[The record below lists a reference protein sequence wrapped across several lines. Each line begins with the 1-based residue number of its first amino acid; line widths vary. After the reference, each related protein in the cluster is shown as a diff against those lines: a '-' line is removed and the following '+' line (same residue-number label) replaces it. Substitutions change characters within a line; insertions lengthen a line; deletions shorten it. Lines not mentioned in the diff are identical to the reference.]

1 VPKARVFW
9 PRQQRHGLTASGTVG
24 GEGALNVSAPNGFGF
39 GTGANLRALDQQ
51 KAAAEA
57 RIAQVQEDANRRL
70 AALEGQLASLQRQDA
85 QAQSLAA
92 QAAANYEVYAQQQ
105 QAGQR
110 AVPEVVSVFE
120 TKVRTEREAAGL
132 RFDAAKVALKIAAL
146 RGVLVDGDAI

>member
-1 VPKARVFW
+1 
-9 PRQQRHGLTASGTVG
+9 
-24 GEGALNVSAPNGFGF
+24 
-39 GTGANLRALDQQ
+39 
-51 KAAAEA
+51 
-57 RIAQVQEDANRRL
+57 VQEDANRRL

-120 TKVRTEREAAGL
+120 TKVR
-132 RFDAAKVALKIAAL
+132 AKVALKIAAL